1 MDRNGLMWTEMDQN
15 VNVIQNECNNNK
27 CYASTF
33 RYYYIDL
40 YDLYVLC
47 KKFVLTTIS
56 LKVSKN

>member
-1 MDRNGLMWTEMDQN
+1 MWTEMDQN